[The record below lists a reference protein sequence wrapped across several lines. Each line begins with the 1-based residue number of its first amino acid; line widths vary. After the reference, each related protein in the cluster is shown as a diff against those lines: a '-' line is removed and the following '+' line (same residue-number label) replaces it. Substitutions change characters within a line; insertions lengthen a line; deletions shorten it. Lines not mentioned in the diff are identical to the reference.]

1 MARPSEPLITVEA
14 VTDAALELVDESGD
28 FSLPRVARRIGVTQ
42 SSIYHHVKGRD
53 EIVELMRRRVIETAA
68 PRAVVGDLP
77 WDDALRTLVR
87 AYRDGF
93 ARHPRLAPLLVQQTV
108 QDDLVIGLYE
118 DIALTLERAGFAGGE
133 VLAAI
138 STVDAFAIGAA
149 LDLAA
154 PDVVW
159 APPGEGYPTL
169 ARALSH
175 APAPAQRA
183 EDAFEFGLDILVEG
197 LRARLSAR
205 RG

>member
-28 FSLPRVARRIGVTQ
+28 FSLPRVAKRIGVTQ

-53 EIVELMRRRVIETAA
+53 EIVERMRRRIIETT
-68 PRAVVGDLP
+68 PRTAVDGLS

-108 QDDLVIGLYE
+108 QDDLVLGLYE
-118 DIALTLERAGFAGGE
+118 DIALTLERAGFRGAE

-138 STVDAFAIGAA
+138 STIDSFAIGAA

-169 ARALSH
+169 SRALSH

-183 EDAFEFGLDILVEG
+183 EEAFEFGLDVLIEG
-197 LRARLSAR
+197 LWARLGASR
-205 RG
+205 

>member
-14 VTDAALELVDESGD
+14 VTDAALELVDETGD
-28 FSLPRVARRIGVTQ
+28 FSLPRVAKRIGVTQ

-53 EIVELMRRRVIETAA
+53 EIIELMRRRVIESG
-68 PRAVVGDLP
+68 PRPRVEELS
-77 WDDALRTLVR
+77 WDDALRALVR

-108 QDDLVIGLYE
+108 QDELVIGLYE
-118 DIALTLERAGFAGGE
+118 DIALALERAGFSGPD

-138 STVDAFAIGAA
+138 STIDAFAIGAA

-169 ARALSH
+169 SRALSF
-175 APAPAQRA
+175 APSPAQRA
-183 EDAFEFGLDILVEG
+183 EDAFEFGLEVLVAG
-197 LRARLSAR
+197 LAARLHA
-205 RG
+205 GG